1 MVRQSQPKINKIP
14 VNDWLRA
21 AVRLESGLLG
31 CKIVQHFGQFPMLRR
46 FVIFAGLFP
55 TLLGCFGGPS
65 RIEAPKWD
73 VDAITAACMS
83 QADAD
88 GNGSISKQEAKDNAP
103 SLAYALQALDANQ
116 DNELSEDEVRQRFVD
131 LANAKT
137 GVQGFGA
144 KFTFKGRPLPG
155 GKARLVPEPFLE
167 GVIEPAEGMINED
180 TGSAD
185 FDIPG
190 DDYYGV
196 RPGMYR
202 IEVTSERVKIPA
214 KYNEETVL
222 GIDVSPFT
230 NPFEAA
236 GGPIV
241 RLR

>member
-1 MVRQSQPKINKIP
+1 MLCRCVI
-14 VNDWLRA
+14 VT
-21 AVRLESGLLG
+21 GLL
-31 CKIVQHFGQFPMLRR
+31 P
-46 FVIFAGLFP
+46 LF
-55 TLLGCFGGPS
+55 LGCFGGPT

-83 QADAD
+83 QADTD
-88 GNGSISKQEAKDNAP
+88 GDGSITKQEAKDNAP
-103 SLAYALQALDANQ
+103 SLNYALQALDADQ
-116 DNELSEDEVRQRFVD
+116 DGQLSEEEVRQRFVD

-144 KFTFKGRPLPG
+144 KFTYKGRPLPG
-155 GKARLVPEPFLE
+155 GQARLVPEPFLE
-167 GVIEPAEGMINED
+167 GVVEAAEGTID
-180 TGSAD
+180 QYTGSAN

-202 IEVTSERVKIPA
+202 IEVTSDRVKIPA
-214 KYNEETVL
+214 KYNDETEL

-236 GGPIV
+236 GGPV
-241 RLR
+241 VKLR